1 MSLADAVKAG
11 PPARRVPFGHRTKVE
26 AWLAGLSDD
35 DRAAALAVIADPS
48 WSHKEANDTFREYGL
63 DVSDQQFA
71 KARRRHGFPG

>member
-35 DRAAALAVIADPS
+35 DRAAALAVLSDPS
-48 WSHKEANDTFREYGL
+48 WSHKEANDTFRDYGL